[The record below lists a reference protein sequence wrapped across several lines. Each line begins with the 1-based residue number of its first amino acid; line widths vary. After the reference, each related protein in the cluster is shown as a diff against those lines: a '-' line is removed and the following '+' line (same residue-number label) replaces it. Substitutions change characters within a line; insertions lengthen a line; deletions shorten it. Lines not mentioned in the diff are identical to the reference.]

1 MEFLYVCP
9 PCVYVGGGYSTGF
22 SSFLPLF
29 KNMQE
34 VHMLRYA
41 KLSPRANSALLDRTG
56 ILPRP
61 DPPTMHPV
69 PPGNVFRSTVTPIR
83 PEPSLKMNTDAF
95 DVDLHQSLSM
105 VMLFYVQALSRTL
118 GRPTTINPQVP
129 VWRCRVLIAPDESSY
144 WSASSIPF
152 TTYIYI
158 YITNN
163 TYPSYVC
170 FRPSIL
176 FTPNHSTCHIKA
188 PPNPR
193 PPTSVLNR

>member
-29 KNMQE
+29 KNIQE

-41 KLSPRANSALLDRTG
+41 KLFPRANSALLDRTG

-69 PPGNVFRSTVTPIR
+69 LPGNVFRSTVTPIR

-95 DVDLHQSLSM
+95 HVDLHQSLSM

-152 TTYIYI
+152 TTYILETI
-158 YITNN
+158 HTHLMCVFVLRSSLRQTI
-163 TYPSYVC
+163 PPV
-170 FRPSIL
+170 IL
-176 FTPNHSTCHIKA
+176 KHPPTPA
-188 PPNPR
+188 PPPAY
-193 PPTSVLNR
+193 